1 MTSTA
6 QLKAQAKYDKN
17 HPRPILFKFNLTTDA
32 DILTRLDAVD
42 NRQGYIKD
50 LIRRDVRGPG
60 KVLPVDSIRPLLLPV
75 IKKYGILRIWL
86 FGSYARGEATADSDI
101 DLLIE
106 GVSAKGMIS
115 FLALQEAMEKCLGKK
130 VDLIEYDAAKN
141 NNTRAGRRFL
151 DHIERDRVLIYE

>member
-6 QLKAQAKYDKN
+6 QLKAQAKYDKT
-17 HPRPILFKFNLTTDA
+17 HTRPILFKFNLITDA

-50 LIRRDVRGPG
+50 LIRRDVRGTG
-60 KVLPVDSIRPLLLPV
+60 NVLPVDSIRTLLLPV

-86 FGSYARGEATADSDI
+86 FGSYARGEATEDSDI